1 MAAHGVSRSTGDVDL
16 LTLSIECLAP
26 DFWNDVHVLG
36 IQADVRRGDAA
47 DPLAGVVRLTVAGDD
62 PVDLVVGKSAWQ
74 APIFQRAQTMEIE
87 GVRVPIASR
96 LDLILLKLFAGGPQD
111 LWDVEQLLAG
121 THRAGLTAEVDAALA
136 ALPPSLR
143 DTWVRVRHDH

>member
-1 MAAHGVSRSTGDVDL
+1 MAAHGASRSTGDVDL
-16 LTLSIECLAP
+16 LTLSTECLAP
-26 DFWNDVHVLG
+26 DFWNDVEVAG
-36 IQADVRRGDAA
+36 IRADMRRGDAD
-47 DPLAGVVRLTVAGDD
+47 DPLAGVVRLTVAGED

-74 APIFQRAQTMEIE
+74 APIFQRAQEMDVE

-121 THRAGLTAEVDAALA
+121 THRAGITAEVDAALA
-136 ALPPSLR
+136 GVPPSLR
-143 DTWVRVRHDH
+143 EVWARVRPDH